1 MCTYTIWTLFSNFL
15 SDSSAQ
21 KVYYADTY
29 TSLLSDSSV
38 HIVYNF
44 DAFFSSLL
52 SNNSVNKVYI
62 YIHSVC

>member
-21 KVYYADTY
+21 KVYYADTC

-38 HIVYNF
+38 HIVYNL
-44 DAFFSSLL
+44 DAFFFL
-52 SNNSVNKVYI
+52 VY
-62 YIHSVC
+62 